1 MTTDERGVAVSRR
14 RFLRL
19 IGLSASASML
29 AACAPI
35 QPSAPTA
42 APVARPTDAAA
53 APKPAATAPAAT
65 GPAGTAPT
73 TAPAANTAPAP
84 TGAGVA
90 TAGQPKRGGTLRV
103 GQQFDIQIPRP
114 HAITFQHYSVVY
126 AIFDT
131 LVRLDPT
138 NKPRPELAE
147 SWEFSND
154 FKTLTL
160 KLKQGVK
167 FHTGRDFGAADV
179 VWNLERVR
187 DPKANSQNLTM
198 ARSITNMDSPDPRT
212 VVLTFE
218 APRPAVFDML
228 DALWILD
235 PQSLADA
242 DEGRRWVGTGPF
254 AWQSW
259 TPGDRLELKRFEG
272 YWKPGLP
279 NLDGITMR
287 VINDPQALLAQLEGN
302 ALDMVVNPAFEQVG
316 GLQGDPSLRVLQSEN
331 GAQMYYVGLNVTTPP
346 LDKKE
351 ARQAINY
358 GIDRKRVV
366 SAALSGVGEATSI
379 PWPKS
384 SLAYD
389 ASKQDTFAFDPE
401 KSKALLEQAGLSG
414 GFDLPFVTSQ
424 ALPGLSKMAQV
435 IQSDLARA
443 NIRVKI
449 EEVEAAELTTRLT
462 GRKFTHAWNLGFGF
476 NNLHPSTVF
485 SVAFPWRVGNN
496 SSYYESPEYTELVQ
510 KLQVVTDPEEGKRV
524 FAQMTDHVLDAS
536 FVIPVTPQKRM
547 WATRADLRDV
557 AWGQEDALFLEQA
570 WLDR

>member
-1 MTTDERGVAVSRR
+1 MSRLPRR
-14 RFLRL
+14 RFLSL
-19 IGLSASASML
+19 VGLSASASLL

-35 QPSAPTA
+35 AAPT
-42 APVARPTDAAA
+42 PTA
-53 APKPAATAPAAT
+53 APKPAEAKPAESKPAAPAVASSPVAA
-65 GPAGTAPT
+65 PAST
-73 TAPAANTAPAP
+73 PAANTANTAAAKP
-84 TGAGVA
+84 
-90 TAGQPKRGGTLRV
+90 AGQPKRGGTLRI

-126 AIFDT
+126 SVFDT
-131 LVRLDPT
+131 LLRLDPT

-147 SWEFSND
+147 SWEFSPD

-167 FHTGRDFGAADV
+167 FHTGRDFTAADV

-198 ARSITNMDSPDPRT
+198 SKSITKMETPDPLT
-212 VVLTFE
+212 LVLSFE

-235 PQSLADA
+235 PESLAEA
-242 DEGRRWVGTGPF
+242 DGGQRWVGTGPF
-254 AWQSW
+254 KWDSW
-259 TPGDRLELKRFEG
+259 APGDKLELKRFDG

-279 NLDGITMR
+279 YFDGITMK
-287 VINDPQALLAQLEGN
+287 VVGDSQALVAQLQGN
-302 ALDMVVNPAFEQVG
+302 ALDLIVNPAFEQVAT
-316 GLQGDPSLRVLQSEN
+316 LEQDKALAVLQSET
-331 GAQMYYVGLNVTTPP
+331 GAQMYYMGLNVTTPP
-346 LDKKE
+346 LDRKE
-351 ARQAINY
+351 VRHAINY

-366 SAALSGVGEATSI
+366 SAALSGIGEPTSI
-379 PWPKS
+379 PWPKA

-389 ASKQDTFAFDPE
+389 ASKQDFFSFDLE
-401 KSKALLEQAGLSG
+401 KSKALLAQAGLAD

-435 IQSDLARA
+435 IQSDLAKVG
-443 NIRVKI
+443 IRVKI

-496 SSYYESPEYTELVQ
+496 SSYYESPEYAELVS
-510 KLQVVTDPEEGKRV
+510 KLQVVTDPEEAKKA
-524 FAQMTDHVLDAS
+524 FAQMTDLVLDAS

-547 WATRADLRDV
+547 WATRAEVRDV
-557 AWGQEDALFLEQA
+557 AWGQEDALFLEKA